1 MERIPRATM
10 LRVVVWAM
18 IGFGAGLI
26 VWQMMTPITERAQP
40 VGGGA
45 LVPTPACV
53 SLPVE
58 QSPTPPA
65 LVVYVSGAVA
75 APGLYEG
82 DAQMRVGEMVAL
94 AGGLVAEAQVEH
106 LNMAEPIYDAMHI
119 HVPTQMH
126 VGEGVQLSS
135 TQQGVLNINQATASE
150 LEALPG
156 IGPSLAER
164 IISHRDAH
172 GAFADAD
179 ALGAVPGVGDA
190 LIQKIRALIVFR

>member
-1 MERIPRATM
+1 MEHGTRATM

-18 IGFGAGLI
+18 IGVGAGLI
-26 VWQMMTPITERAQP
+26 VWQMMTPVTEQAQP
-40 VGGGA
+40 VEEP
-45 LVPTPACV
+45 VPTRVCAP
-53 SLPVE
+53 SPVE

-65 LVVYVSGAVA
+65 LVVYVSGAVV

-94 AGGLVAEAQVEH
+94 AGGLVAGAQVEQ

-119 HVPTQMH
+119 HVPTQAQSGAIAQPGT
-126 VGEGVQLSS
+126 VSK
-135 TQQGVLNINQATASE
+135 GVLNINQATARE

-164 IISHRDAH
+164 IVAHREAH

-179 ALGAVPGVGDA
+179 ALGAVPGLGDV
-190 LIQKIRALIVFR
+190 LIQKILALIVFR